1 MSIIGLNKSIFLG
14 LFVAYASTPTSD
26 PIDMREIE
34 ENELDYLMMNCWACY
49 ESCGFIC
56 KNNDNSPV
64 QDNLDSSLGVCCKPG
79 STSELC

>member
-1 MSIIGLNKSIFLG
+1 
-14 LFVAYASTPTSD
+14 
-26 PIDMREIE
+26 MREIE
-34 ENELDYLMMNCWACY
+34 ENELDYLMMNCWSCY